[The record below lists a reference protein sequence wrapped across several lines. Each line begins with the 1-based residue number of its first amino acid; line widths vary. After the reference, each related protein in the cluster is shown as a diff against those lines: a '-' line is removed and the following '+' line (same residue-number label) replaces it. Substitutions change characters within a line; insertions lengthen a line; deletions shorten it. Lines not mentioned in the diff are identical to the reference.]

1 MKKPYLFLVMLIIL
15 SLIVSACSDE
25 SEGNANASSDKLTFS
40 TGTTSGVYYPLGA
53 LLATHW
59 TNGEAASVSAQA
71 SNGSV
76 ENLKMMQGGN
86 SQLALS
92 TVNIIWEAFNGEKS
106 FQDEQYEDV
115 RILANLYPNVSHI
128 IALDDADI
136 NTVKDIE
143 GKSFVY
149 GAAGS
154 ATELESK
161 LVLSSHGVDLETVNE
176 NYVGFGEAVD
186 LMRNK
191 QVQGVNIYTGVPAA
205 GASELISTVDSKV
218 ISFTDEAIQA
228 MTGEENPWNFEY
240 LIEKG
245 TYEGQEE
252 DVRTVGQFSSIAI
265 DANVSEDVVYEMTK
279 SLWESLDEL
288 EEGHAVAKQFN
299 LEEAVKGTADVP
311 LHPGA
316 ERYYKEVGV
325 LE

>member
-1 MKKPYLFLVMLIIL
+1 MKTKYFHLAGLLTLALF
-15 SLIVSACSDE
+15 VSACS
-25 SEGNANASSDKLTFS
+25 SEGEGNVNASSDQLTFS

-59 TNGEAASVSAQA
+59 TNTGEMSVSAQA

-76 ENLKMMQGGN
+76 ENLKMMQRGD

-92 TVNIIWEAFNGEKS
+92 TVNIMWEAYNGENS
-106 FQDEQYEDV
+106 FEDGAYEDI

-128 IALDDADI
+128 IALDDAGVDAI
-136 NTVKDIE
+136 QDLA

-161 LVLSSHGVDLETVNE
+161 LVLSSHGVDLNTVNE

-191 QVQGVNIYTGVPAA
+191 QVQAVNIYTGVPAA

-218 ISFTDEAIQA
+218 VSFTDEGIQA
-228 MTGEENPWNFEY
+228 MTNEENPWNFEY

-265 DANVSEDVVYEMTK
+265 DANISEDAVYEMTK
-279 SLWESLDEL
+279 SLWESLEAL
-288 EEGHAVAKQFN
+288 EQGHAVVGQFN
-299 LEEAVKGTADVP
+299 VEEAVTGTADVP